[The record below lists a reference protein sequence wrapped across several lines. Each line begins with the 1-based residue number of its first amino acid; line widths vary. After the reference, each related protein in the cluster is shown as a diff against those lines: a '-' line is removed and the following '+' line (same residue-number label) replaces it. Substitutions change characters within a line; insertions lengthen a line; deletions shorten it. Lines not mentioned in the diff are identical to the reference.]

1 MVVFLLRRLCFAAVT
16 VTLTAFF
23 AYGLIRLMRPELF
36 SGYAP
41 VNGVFHDVDR
51 ALLHLDFGG
60 ACNMFVGCPPIKG
73 LWLDGI
79 WVDLMLLAGGVA
91 FAIAFGVLGGLWCA
105 SRRRTRSARALEA
118 VAAVL
123 YCAPVYVVGFGLLM
137 LFAPNYGAFTLPFF
151 FDPHSYAPPLQNP
164 WDFLRSMI
172 LPWIVVG
179 APLGAAILRLTLSL
193 AADTMGEDYV
203 RTAAAKGLPHAT
215 VVRRHAGPP
224 TYVSVASL
232 IGASAPLM
240 VTNMVLV
247 EFVFTIPGF
256 FRHLKRALGQA
267 PGWGVATPAGSPK
280 IDIPTLQALALWASV
295 LIVAV
300 GLLADLA
307 IMGLDPRIRTSGR
320 TVG

>member
-1 MVVFLLRRLCFAAVT
+1 VLVYLLRRLLFAAGTIV
-16 VTLTAFF
+16 LTAFF
-23 AYGLIRLMRPELF
+23 AYGMIRFMRPELF
-36 SGYAP
+36 SGYSPA
-41 VNGVFHDVDR
+41 NGVFHDVDR

-79 WVDLMLLAGGVA
+79 WVDLILLAGGVA
-91 FAIAFGVLGGLWCA
+91 FAVAFGLLGGLWCA
-105 SRRRTRSARALEA
+105 ARRRTRGARTLEI

-137 LFAPNYGAFTLPFF
+137 LFAPNYGAFTLPYF

-179 APLGAAILRLTLSL
+179 APLGAAILRLTLSQ
-193 AADTMGEDYV
+193 AAETMGEDYV
-203 RTAAAKGLPHAT
+203 RTAIAKGVPDAR

-224 TYVSVASL
+224 TYVPIASL

-295 LIVAV
+295 LIVV
-300 GLLADLA
+300 LGLLADLA
-307 IMGLDPRIRTSGR
+307 IMGLDPRIRTSGD
-320 TVG
+320 TIG